1 MDWLLRLFRKSSSPS
16 SGEIINTAM
25 ELSLEWGANFGKP
38 IQARLIKLYPAID
51 QARADELEKLC
62 NEIKRFA
69 FDLYFQVP
77 AGKMTDLGVQI
88 KIRERYPFL
97 SPATIK
103 RLSVQGMYY
112 AHK

>member
-1 MDWLLRLFRKSSSPS
+1 MK
-16 SGEIINTAM
+16 
-25 ELSLEWGANFGKP
+25 LSLEWGANFGKP
-38 IQARLIKLYPAID
+38 IQARLMRLYPAIGR
-51 QARADELEKLC
+51 ARADELEKLC

-77 AGKMTDLGVQI
+77 VRKMTDLGVQAEI
-88 KIRERYPFL
+88 QRRYPFL
-97 SPATIK
+97 SRETIH